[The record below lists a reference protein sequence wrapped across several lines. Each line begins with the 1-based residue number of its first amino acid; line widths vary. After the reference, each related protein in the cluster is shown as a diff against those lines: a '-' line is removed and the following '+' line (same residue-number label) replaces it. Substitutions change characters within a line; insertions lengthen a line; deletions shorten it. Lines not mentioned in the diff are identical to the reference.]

1 MSEFQFII
9 TQWLM
14 TYGFSVGIGDCVCNE
29 DTLNA
34 IKSEINATKN
44 KVKSLIQDCQRGKLE
59 NRQPG
64 KSLLDFF
71 ESKVNAILA
80 DVRNTAGKIAHAAL

>member
-1 MSEFQFII
+1 M
-9 TQWLM
+9 
-14 TYGFSVGIGDCVCNE
+14 CNE